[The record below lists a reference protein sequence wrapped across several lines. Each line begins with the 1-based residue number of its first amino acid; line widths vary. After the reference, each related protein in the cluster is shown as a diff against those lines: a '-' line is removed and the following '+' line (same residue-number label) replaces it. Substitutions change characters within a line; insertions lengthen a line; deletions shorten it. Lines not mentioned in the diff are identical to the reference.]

1 MDLLSFS
8 DLIVAVEQPQRA
20 TSLPPVL
27 LLPGLNAGAWVFEN
41 YQRFLLRQGYTT
53 YALNYRG
60 HYGSRPVPDIGRV
73 PFAAYVD
80 DALEVARAIAS
91 EHTSI
96 APPGPPLAAD
106 AEPPSTLPVAIGH
119 SLGGLVAQRLAE
131 EQVVRAAALVCSAPP
146 RGIPLISWDLVRRQP
161 RYLPTIFSSRPL
173 LPRFEDNAEVALNRI
188 PAERR
193 AGVQSRFVADSGR
206 AARDILLG
214 VPVDARKVRCPML
227 VVSASEDRYVPP
239 RIARRIARR
248 YKAPFRE
255 YFGHGHMMPI
265 EPGWETPLR
274 EIEHWIDQTLSLGRH
289 STPGSIRLH
298 ELARQRGHTVR
309 LTFRDG
315 HVIVAKVISVDFE
328 EPAEII
334 YEVHA
339 VVEVGPP
346 HLAAV
351 RPGRVA
357 AAPLEQLRDFLVI
370 GDGGDAPQ

>member
-8 DLIVAVEQPQRA
+8 DLIVAVEQPQRP

-41 YQRFLLRQGYTT
+41 YQRFLMRQGYST
-53 YALNYRG
+53 YALNFRG
-60 HYGSRPVPDIGRV
+60 HYGSRPVPDIGKV
-73 PFAAYVD
+73 PFAAYVE

-91 EHTSI
+91 EHTSA
-96 APPGPPLAAD
+96 APPGPPPAAD
-106 AEPPSTLPVAIGH
+106 AELPSALPVAIGH

-146 RGIPLISWDLVRRQP
+146 RGIPLMSWDLVRRQP
-161 RYLPTIFSSRPL
+161 RYLPTILSGRPL
-173 LPRFEDNAEVALNRI
+173 LPRFEDNAEVALNRV
-188 PAERR
+188 PADRR
-193 AGVQSRFVADSGR
+193 EAVQSRFVPDSGR
-206 AARDILLG
+206 AARDVLFG
-214 VPVDARKVRCPML
+214 VQVDERKVLCPML
-227 VVSASEDRYVPP
+227 VVSASDDRYVPP

-274 EIEHWIDQTLSLGRH
+274 EIEHWIDQTLALGRH

-298 ELARQRGHTVR
+298 ELARHRGHTVR

-315 HVIVAKVISVDFE
+315 HVIVAKVIAVDFE

-370 GDGGDAPQ
+370 GDGGEALQ